1 MDYTEDML
9 IKYMQGLGGTEN
21 ERNYSY
27 TARQRAAMGLGPL
40 GSPETGPTI
49 EPLLREGPVYGPAV
63 PTVTDL
69 FGDDVLGGLRQM
81 LLAAMP
87 GGPSRAA
94 PTSSGGSSGGSDK
107 SSKPSGG
114 SNDSGSPKS
123 SKPAAGSPGVGASD
137 GGMGDLRKMLETV
150 FPVEVPS
157 KRLMK
162 EREKTLVL
170 QERLKRNQIASE
182 TRAGRRIRELQDRLS
197 FLGVDYDPEA
207 DIGELERLLVQHRRE
222 RNMKNGPGKPLSD
235 EQKKMMSEG
244 VRQVPYV
251 SESESRRAAQK
262 KANDERAERGK
273 KYAADQEAKKRQRA
287 ANALTGGDTR
297 TLDYIDTENMPA
309 DVYREMVKRRREQEL
324 REARNRGARGIA
336 RFARPHEGH

>member
-1 MDYTEDML
+1 MTQMPDWLANVLAQTEQPM
-9 IKYMQGLGGTEN
+9 
-21 ERNYSY
+21 S
-27 TARQRAAMGLGPL
+27 PL
-40 GSPETGPTI
+40 GAGAYTVPAGPTI
-49 EPLLREGPVYGPAV
+49 EPLLTEAGLYEAAAPSVR
-63 PTVTDL
+63 DM
-69 FGDDVLGGLRQM
+69 LRQE
-81 LLAAMP
+81 AMTALFP
-87 GGPSRAA
+87 QQPITSPRPSWADGGPSKAT
-94 PTSSGGSSGGSDK
+94 PGSEK
-107 SSKPSGG
+107 A

-123 SKPAAGSPGVGASD
+123 SKSAGGSPGVGASD

-182 TRAGRRIRELQDRLS
+182 TRAGRRIRELQNRLS